1 MLTSS
6 PTPYPPTGSTL
17 NDTGKLDV
25 TVTPGLQFSNVTV
38 SNPNVP
44 PRVPYVRLFE
54 VTWPV
59 KAMSSQV
66 ARPPNAIGLN
76 LPTPGVPTSWVNAE
90 AAGATARTSATATA
104 AAPSRFIVMTLPGW
118 DSLCDREGAT
128 CCPQRVDPRADSS
141 ITVGGDAAAPVRG
154 VARRH
159 VTRFLMLTRLPLAKW
174 IPTAAPLSGR
184 RHAVPPVIRP
194 RSDCGSTSRGSSCFE
209 VKPLGEEQ
217 EDLDLPQLD
226 RRPSA
231 SWG

>member
-25 TVTPGLQFSNVTV
+25 TVTPGLQFSNDAV
-38 SNPNVP
+38 SNRNVP

-76 LPTPGVPTSWVNAE
+76 LPTPGVPTSWLNAE

-118 DSLCDREGAT
+118 VHCAT
-128 CCPQRVDPRADSS
+128 ARAPPAVRCGW
-141 ITVGGDAAAPVRG
+141 ILGPTRQIRWAAT
-154 VARRH
+154 RRH
-159 VTRFLMLTRLPLAKW
+159 QS
-174 IPTAAPLSGR
+174 AASHG
-184 RHAVPPVIRP
+184 V
-194 RSDCGSTSRGSSCFE
+194 TSRVF
-209 VKPLGEEQ
+209 
-217 EDLDLPQLD
+217 
-226 RRPSA
+226 
-231 SWG
+231 